1 MKEVLTIWIYRK
13 RQRRSDC
20 GMLGGNVYPPDSNR
34 EENSETNGSYWIL
47 QIAAYGF
54 LAIISLITVLNIK
67 NSISMGVSARVK
79 QYGAVRAVGMENRQ
93 VKYYTNK
100 RVRRNLC
107 VLTPQDFYKKQQ
119 LTVA

>member
-1 MKEVLTIWIYRK
+1 
-13 RQRRSDC
+13 
-20 GMLGGNVYPPDSNR
+20 MLGGNVYPPDSNR

-93 VKYYTNK
+93 VTIAVGI
-100 RVRRNLC
+100 VRYWRIVWLEGWKIM
-107 VLTPQDFYKKQQ
+107 DAYEKK
-119 LTVA
+119 AE

>member
-1 MKEVLTIWIYRK
+1 MGVVLKKDAFGAAVKKIYDLTDGNLI
-13 RQRRSDC
+13 SD
-20 GMLGGNVYPPDSNR
+20 NR

-107 VLTPQDFYKKQQ
+107 VLTPQDFYEKQQ